1 MLALYSV
8 RKPLLALIGLPG
20 IYIPSRLVW
29 LAVLSA
35 VKLASNYKPRLAE
48 QVDPEQKSIQTSSSV
63 LYNIN
68 IRPNVSHVKTHQ
80 LTFPRHRESIHI
92 SLTDHSYR
100 IIAIYRPRS
109 SYLACIHIVVFFF
122 SYVVVQPK
130 KDHFRWFQGPQKDGQ
145 RFPDRTFLIT
155 QALYSNSTFSRRPF
169 VCCVSSNLFFFFFLL
184 YVISPLLY
192 DDRRYVII
200 SGALL

>member
-130 KDHFRWFQGPQKDGQ
+130 KIISVDSKAPKKMDKDFLTGHSWLPKLYILTQ
-145 RFPDRTFLIT
+145 HSVVVHLSAVCPRT
-155 QALYSNSTFSRRPF
+155 S
-169 VCCVSSNLFFFFFLL
+169 FFFFF
-184 YVISPLLY
+184 YY
-192 DDRRYVII
+192 M
-200 SGALL
+200 